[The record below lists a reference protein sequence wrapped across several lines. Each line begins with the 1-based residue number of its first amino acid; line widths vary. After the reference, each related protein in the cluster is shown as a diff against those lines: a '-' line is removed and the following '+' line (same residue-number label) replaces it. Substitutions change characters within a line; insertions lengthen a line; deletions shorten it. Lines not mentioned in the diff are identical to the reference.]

1 VPEPRRKPVREKRES
16 SARERREKALDA
28 GLKDS
33 MAGSDPVAVVQPSPS
48 TADEKAKRSDTA
60 HEDKERAGE

>member
-1 VPEPRRKPVREKRES
+1 MTQARRKPATEKREPTP
-16 SARERREKALDA
+16 RERQEKALDA

-48 TADEKAKRSDTA
+48 TADEKAKRREEAAD
-60 HEDKERAGE
+60 DKDRGAE